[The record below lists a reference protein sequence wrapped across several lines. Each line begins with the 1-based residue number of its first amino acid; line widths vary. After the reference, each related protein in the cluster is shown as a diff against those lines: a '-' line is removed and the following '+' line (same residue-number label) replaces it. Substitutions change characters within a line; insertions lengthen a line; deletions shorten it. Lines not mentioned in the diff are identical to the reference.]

1 MWLPVFI
8 LLLTPSD
15 LIHGFVASSPCGDE
29 VEPLVSESLL
39 TINLLSNEND
49 PPQIIVHVD
58 DDLAIIGVNCTD
70 RSGVLQDISECITR
84 LNLQCR
90 RTEAIVFCLRSISV
104 WRCELLNKG
113 GVDAEEIWEAVR
125 VSL

>member
-1 MWLPVFI
+1 M
-8 LLLTPSD
+8 
-15 LIHGFVASSPCGDE
+15 
-29 VEPLVSESLL
+29 

-58 DDLAIIGVNCTD
+58 DDLAIVGVNCTD

-90 RTEAIVFCLRSISV
+90 RTEAIVFCSRSISV

-125 VSL
+125 VSFWCRYTRRHAEGKIFVV